1 MYSFVL
7 KIVYKTQFVLNIF
20 IAEQANSTHSF
31 TAGLVC
37 SHCVEHTV
45 DITTFKS
52 SFNFIFI
59 MFILIKTR
67 KDFHRKKCDHLR
79 ELFELLEV
87 ARF

>member
-1 MYSFVL
+1 MLS
-7 KIVYKTQFVLNIF
+7 IF
-20 IAEQANSTHSF
+20 IAELANSAHSF

-37 SHCVEHTV
+37 SHYVEYTV

-52 SFNFIFI
+52 SFLFLFL

-67 KDFHRKKCDHLR
+67 KDYHRKYRDHLR